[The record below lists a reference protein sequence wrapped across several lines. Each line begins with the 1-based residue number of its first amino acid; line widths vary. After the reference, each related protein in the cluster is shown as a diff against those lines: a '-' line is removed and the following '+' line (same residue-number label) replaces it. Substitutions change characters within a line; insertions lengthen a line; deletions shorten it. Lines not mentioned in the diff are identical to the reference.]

1 MNKDEIKVPS
11 VYGVGIVTVGT
22 KINGRKI
29 KSYSKWHDML
39 NRCYNESNRHKN
51 KSYKGCSVCEEWIY
65 YSNFKKWY
73 DENYYE
79 VDEEKMQLDKDI
91 LHKGNKIYSPDN
103 CIFVPKNI
111 NVLFTKRDS
120 ERGMYPIGVYCNGR
134 KDKVYMARCSNGEG
148 KSVFLGRYNTPE
160 EAFFKYK
167 EFKDK
172 LIKKIADS
180 YKHKIPKILYETLC
194 SYEVKITD

>member
-1 MNKDEIKVPS
+1 MNKDEINPS
-11 VYGVGIVTVGT
+11 VCGIGIVTCTT
-22 KINGRKI
+22 KIDGKFI
-29 KSYSKWHDML
+29 KSYVKWYDMIH
-39 NRCYNESNRHKN
+39 RCYSENSRYKN
-51 KSYKGCSVCEEWIY
+51 KSYKGCSVCKEWMY

-79 VDEEKMQLDKDI
+79 VGREQMQLDKDI

-111 NVLFTKRDS
+111 NILFTKRDS
-120 ERGMYPIGVYCNGR
+120 ERGKYPIGVYCNGR
-134 KDKVYMARCSNGEG
+134 KDKVCMARCSNGDG

-160 EAFFKYK
+160 EAFYKYK

-172 LIKKIADS
+172 LIKEIADS
-180 YKHKIPKILYETLC
+180 YKYKIPKILYETLY